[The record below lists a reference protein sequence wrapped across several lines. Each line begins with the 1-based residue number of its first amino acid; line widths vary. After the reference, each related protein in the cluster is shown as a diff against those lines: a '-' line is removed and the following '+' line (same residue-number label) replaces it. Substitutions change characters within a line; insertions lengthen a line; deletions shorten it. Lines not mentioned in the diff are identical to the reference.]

1 MEHTLQATKPS
12 YTECSEYVKAL
23 CRRYKDRGI
32 AAHVRL
38 DAKRQERNEALSH
51 AMAPGAYIMAEKVS
65 DGKADK
71 YRTGLYKGERYMTAD
86 DFVRYYHDQRSY
98 KMPNYNV
105 RTHIPEQTE
114 GDQSRQTAGGQSPK
128 KALWLTMTEQM
139 PQSVRKYLESPATEK
154 LGELSR
160 DWFPVEK
167 EERCIK
173 AEAPKKPAGVLG
185 AMLAI
190 TLSCLMIIGSSVM
203 VSLSVREASILQNEL
218 DTLDKKYTMLNTELA
233 LKNDMLEI
241 ERIAVQ
247 EYNMVRSDFVS
258 IQVLSTESENS
269 VEVYETKSEFGK
281 GLSNLLS
288 AIGIIKD

>member
-1 MEHTLQATKPS
+1 MDQTMHAAKPA
-12 YTECSEYVKAL
+12 YTECAEYVKAL
-23 CRRYKDRGI
+23 CRRYKNRGI
-32 AAHVRL
+32 AAHVRI

-105 RTHIPEQTE
+105 RTEPATRVEAKAE
-114 GDQSRQTAGGQSPK
+114 AAGGQSPK

-160 DWFPVEK
+160 EWFPIEK
-167 EERCIK
+167 EERVVK
-173 AEAPKKPAGVLG
+173 AEVGKMPAGVLG
-185 AMLAI
+185 AMLAV
-190 TLSCLMIIGSSVM
+190 TLSCVMIIGSSVM

-218 DTLDKKYTMLNTELA
+218 NALDKQYTMLNTELA
-233 LKNDMLEI
+233 QKNDMLEI
-241 ERIAVQ
+241 ERIAVE
-247 EYNMVRSDFVS
+247 EYNMVRADYVS
-258 IQVLSTESENS
+258 EQVLSTESENS
-269 VEVYETKSEFGK
+269 VEVYETKGEFGR

>member
-1 MEHTLQATKPS
+1 MERIMQPTKPA
-12 YTECSEYVKAL
+12 YTECAEYVKAL

-86 DFVRYYHDQRSY
+86 DFIRYYHDQRSY

-105 RTHIPEQTE
+105 REYVPAKAEDKAE
-114 GDQSRQTAGGQSPK
+114 VAGGQSPK

-160 DWFPVEK
+160 EWFPIEK
-167 EERCIK
+167 EERCVK
-173 AEAPKKPAGVLG
+173 AEHSKLPAGVMG
-185 AMLAI
+185 AMLAV

-203 VSLSVREASILQNEL
+203 VSLSVREVSILQDEL
-218 DTLDKKYTMLNTELA
+218 NALDKQYTMLNTELA

-241 ERIAVQ
+241 ERIAVE
-247 EYNMVRSDFVS
+247 EYNMVRADYVS
-258 IQVLSTESENS
+258 AQVLTTESENK
-269 VEVYETKSEFGK
+269 VEVYETKGDFGR

>member
-1 MEHTLQATKPS
+1 MERIMQPTKPA
-12 YTECSEYVKAL
+12 YTECAEYVKAL

-86 DFVRYYHDQRSY
+86 DFIRYYHDQRSY

-105 RTHIPEQTE
+105 REHVPTKAEDKAE
-114 GDQSRQTAGGQSPK
+114 VAGGQSPK

-160 DWFPVEK
+160 EWFPIEK
-167 EERCIK
+167 EERCVK
-173 AEAPKKPAGVLG
+173 SEHSKLPAGVMG
-185 AMLAI
+185 AMLAV

-203 VSLSVREASILQNEL
+203 VSLSVREVSILQDEL
-218 DTLDKKYTMLNTELA
+218 NALDKQYTMLNTELA

-241 ERIAVQ
+241 ERIAVE
-247 EYNMVRSDFVS
+247 EYNMVRADYVS
-258 IQVLSTESENS
+258 AQVLTTESENK
-269 VEVYETKSEFGK
+269 VEVYETKGDFGR